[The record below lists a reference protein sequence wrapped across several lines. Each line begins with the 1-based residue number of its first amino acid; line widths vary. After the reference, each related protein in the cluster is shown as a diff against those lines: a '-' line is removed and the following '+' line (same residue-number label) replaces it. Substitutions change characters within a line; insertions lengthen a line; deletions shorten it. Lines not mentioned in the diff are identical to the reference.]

1 MVHIA
6 YQLYFNE
13 AVFLKIQGNTNEV
26 YLGTIAGLSSLTDGA
41 GEPWLCV
48 GIINLSITGLPK
60 ELLGHKVTVS
70 HLL

>member
-41 GEPWLCV
+41 GEP
-48 GIINLSITGLPK
+48 
-60 ELLGHKVTVS
+60 
-70 HLL
+70 